1 MFLTRIHLECFG
13 PGIIPMITTPAPKE
27 IIYPK
32 MPNKGLRKMQAKPL
46 LNITKQFKTKIMSTI
61 SNFVNTV
68 IAIIKGDDAEVIGL
82 KIQKRAVAVFKNAKV
97 CRTLSLEGIE
107 DLAEDN
113 LNKARN
119 NGTLIVNDDQYI
131 QKLLDAKFK
140 FDQG

>member
-1 MFLTRIHLECFG
+1 
-13 PGIIPMITTPAPKE
+13 
-27 IIYPK
+27 
-32 MPNKGLRKMQAKPL
+32 
-46 LNITKQFKTKIMSTI
+46 MSTI

-82 KIQKRAVAVFKNAKV
+82 KIQKELLRYLNTVKV

-113 LNKARN
+113 LNKARVN

-131 QKLLDAKFK
+131 QKLDAKFK
-140 FDQG
+140 FDQAASDLSDHKQDIEF

>member
-1 MFLTRIHLECFG
+1 
-13 PGIIPMITTPAPKE
+13 
-27 IIYPK
+27 
-32 MPNKGLRKMQAKPL
+32 
-46 LNITKQFKTKIMSTI
+46 MSTI

-82 KIQKRAVAVFKNAKV
+82 KIQKRACGTYCSNCCKV

-113 LNKARN
+113 LNKARVN

-140 FDQG
+140 FDQAASDLSDHKQDIEFLKKSLKTLRNNVQS

>member
-1 MFLTRIHLECFG
+1 
-13 PGIIPMITTPAPKE
+13 
-27 IIYPK
+27 

-82 KIQKRAVAVFKNAKV
+82 KIQKRAVAVLTQIAVKV

-113 LNKARN
+113 LNKARVN
-119 NGTLIVNDDQYI
+119 NGNCQRRSVYTKIT
-131 QKLLDAKFK
+131 
-140 FDQG
+140 